1 MLAKSVIQMLITDS
15 LQWVDEDEQE
25 EAEAVDE

>member
-1 MLAKSVIQMLITDS
+1 MVKSVKTVLITDS
-15 LQWVDEDEQE
+15 SQWVDEDEQE